1 MLVIQVVVLDR
12 NGLTMALM
20 KANAAALFAGGRG
33 IALAIHAYVVPLSE
47 KMNTVKISSEHALKE
62 GGGAY
67 PSKIARSI
75 GVRKSPLP
83 CRLPYQQ

>member
-47 KMNTVKISSEHALKE
+47 KMNTAKISSEHALKKR
-62 GGGAY
+62 GAY